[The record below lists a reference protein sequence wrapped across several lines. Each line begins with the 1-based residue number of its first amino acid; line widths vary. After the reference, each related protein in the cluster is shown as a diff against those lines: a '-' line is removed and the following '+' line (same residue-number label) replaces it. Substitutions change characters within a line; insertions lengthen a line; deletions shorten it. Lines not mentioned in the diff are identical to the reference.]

1 MEKTFI
7 LENSIKI
14 VFNRQHSIEFLN
26 EELRASNLNTGER
39 EREKLRFDFPHQ
51 LIVSLEP

>member
-7 LENSIKI
+7 LENSFKI